1 MKIDETNEITLV
13 TVCDNNFIMLLAVLL
28 KSIEENHFSSEHIVV
43 YIVENGITKE
53 NRSKLENSLT
63 GRSLSLTWLKLND
76 VLPKHKVPF
85 DSTTYPLNI
94 YVRLFIPHF
103 LPLNLKRAIYLDV
116 DMVVVTDISKL
127 WNVDFGNKT
136 IAVAP
141 EPNGYIGEN
150 IKNFKELGL
159 PAKNQYFNSGL
170 IVFDLER
177 WREKNATGVVLDSIK
192 NNRDFITY
200 PDQYGLN
207 VSLADDWYALDR
219 RWNTF
224 SNFQESDPLIIHY
237 IGYKPIYTDYVG
249 EKRYLEIFNAYLA
262 KTLWREFKVQSK
274 YKRYIVK
281 LFTRIKKIYFYR
293 LNVNTN

>member
-1 MKIDETNEITLV
+1 MRQNETDKITLV

-28 KSIEENHFSSEHIVV
+28 RSIEQNHHSLEHIDV

-53 NRSKLENSLT
+53 NRSKLEHSLT
-63 GRSLSLTWLKLND
+63 GTMSLTWLKLKD
-76 VLPKHKVPF
+76 VLPKDKVPF

-103 LPLNLKRAIYLDV
+103 LPSNLKKAIYLDV

-127 WNVDFGNKT
+127 WNVDLGSKT

-150 IKNFKELGL
+150 IDNFKELGL
-159 PAKNQYFNSGL
+159 PPKNKYFNSGL
-170 IVFDLER
+170 IVFDLEM
-177 WREKNATGVVLDSIK
+177 WREKHATTAVLDSIK
-192 NNRDFITY
+192 NNRDFVTY

-207 VSLADDWYALDR
+207 VALIDDWYQLDP

-224 SNFQESDPLIIHY
+224 SNHNEENPLIIHF

-249 EKRYLEIFNAYLA
+249 EERYLDVFNSYLA
-262 KTLWREFKVQSK
+262 KTLWKDFKVRSK
-274 YKRYIVK
+274 YLRYIVK
-281 LFTRIKKIYFYR
+281 FLTKIKKFYFYR
-293 LNVNTN
+293 LVANTN

>member
-53 NRSKLENSLT
+53 NRLKLEHSLT
-63 GRSLSLTWLKLND
+63 GTSMSLKWLKLTD

-85 DSTTYPLNI
+85 DNTTYPLNI

-127 WNVDFGNKT
+127 WNVDLGNKT

-150 IKNFKELGL
+150 IKNFKDLGL

-177 WREKNATGVVLDSIK
+177 WREKNATEVVLDSIK
-192 NNRDFITY
+192 NNRNFITY

-224 SNFQESDPLIIHY
+224 SNFQEADPLIIHY

-262 KTLWREFKVQSK
+262 KTLWSEFKVQSK

-281 LFTRIKKIYFYR
+281 LFTKIKKIYFYR